1 MLGTRRCLAK
11 LADGRPCRASP
22 MRDQAY
28 CLFHSPDHSAEVA
41 EARKLGGIRRRREQ
55 TLSVAYD
62 FEGLGSTESI
72 GRILEI
78 ATLDALG
85 LENSIARCRVL
96 IAAALAA
103 SRLLE
108 VGELEARL
116 AALEAALGQHQRA
129 DDHAVFE
136 QEASR

>member
-1 MLGTRRCLAK
+1 
-11 LADGRPCRASP
+11 

-41 EARKLGGIRRRREQ
+41 EARKLGGLRRRRET
-55 TLSVAYD
+55 TLAVAYD
-62 FEGLGSTESI
+62 FEGLRSTESI
-72 GRILEI
+72 GRVIEI

-116 AALEAALGQHQRA
+116 AALEAALGREQGK
-129 DDHAVFE
+129 DCGPVFGAETE
-136 QEASR
+136 Q